1 MQHKLIER
9 TVPWMKQA
17 EPFIL
22 IIDIGPGCSVCP
34 SSARRYSVA
43 FAVHLVFIFLLLFR
57 RIARIV
63 VLLQR
68 WHISLKEQLNWYRIA
83 IIIGRHTVYMN
94 FIRMVVI
101 HCKDDPGSNLD
112 MIPENRK
119 LTRKCEKSVML

>member
-43 FAVHLVFIFLLLFR
+43 FAVHLVFFKFLFFYCYFVALQELLFICR
-57 RIARIV
+57 
-63 VLLQR
+63 
-68 WHISLKEQLNWYRIA
+68 
-83 IIIGRHTVYMN
+83 GGT
-94 FIRMVVI
+94 F
-101 HCKDDPGSNLD
+101 P
-112 MIPENRK
+112 
-119 LTRKCEKSVML
+119 